1 MFLGPNKLRPTFFIG
16 LGGSGGRVV
25 DVLAK
30 RLAAEPAFERFRELV
45 HFVAVDTDMNDLER
59 LHPRVMKTNISVAHK
74 PRRVAL
80 LRGEEAGLGE
90 DQRATSWIHPGYRF
104 REQSN
109 AGAGQIRLEAR
120 FSLHCQLLEQAPN
133 NLVDILKGQLA
144 RSLRAQEPN
153 RGHDKIRFHLWA
165 STAGGTGS
173 GASLVTAALLRRLAR
188 EIGAECEVFGHF
200 FLPSLFRDRVAP
212 ALITKIDANGYA
224 ALKEIERFQELRYE
238 GGPDPIELVFDPRGE
253 HGKKVTSRDEVAEA
267 PFDWVYL
274 VDKPEAMSIEQIYA
288 AAGEAAYLQLFSP
301 ILGYEQREADNFRQL
316 QTRLAAGYF
325 ALQNGAI
332 GASVVELPRDRLVRY
347 CARRLTAE
355 ALSRFL
361 VATSSTHNPTERPDW
376 KTLSEAEQGRR
387 LDQAFLEFI
396 ATEARAEEEQKLS
409 GVFTEVAAMRSLD
422 QPLVPALL
430 KKLGVELQAAEDLA
444 QVDSINAA
452 AITPENTSLNAQR
465 DAVMRDLQRARQA
478 LAEKAVALEGDIAS
492 GRFFQRFFEQYQ
504 VPPLTQRALLIELDR
519 LAREGLKKGD
529 ETDERLSSWCL
540 VPFDDPADGLH
551 LGLPPA
557 DPSSWRLTEPDL
569 RKQLDQHER
578 ALDEAGK
585 KLFRKEQAFAER
597 RQAVTSWFNQLRDTA
612 QEALV
617 VDFWQRVGRALESQV
632 QTRLETFRVLAK
644 QGAGLVSHLVAE
656 AERCRESGQRVP
668 PIAARRDASDSSR
681 APGHAGQRQGEP
693 EVQFHLGSEVFHD
706 ERHGVRAWDE
716 VFRLVVEPGFHV
728 PSQVYIQAMNRH
740 LEDRA
745 RAASSPSSNLER
757 LVFDIAADL
766 DALVVQRLDRHLRE
780 DSPLTLGRALILEAQ
795 LHLTGHRATTRRELD
810 AVPLEPIR
818 AYLEEK
824 LSRARSMSRPLGRF
838 DEPVLAGREFSP
850 YRPRFFGVHASVL
863 SDAPLLSDVFGVAAS
878 GFERLEDWS
887 TPDVVSFYQATLG
900 VPLYAWQEVKGA
912 LVLAYEHESQD
923 KLRKEPLQ
931 IDHRWEEPTMA
942 LATSSA
948 PGLPGLD
955 PGRRMRWEEGQRRL
969 MERGQRDLATVL
981 GAGLVGREDGRWR
994 WSFRGR
1000 TGDLGPSLETLVTRW
1015 AALTPGLREPLIEAA
1030 RLTLSA
1036 EPHRRAHVITDLKG
1050 LRFDAEAEGR
1060 RRDAD
1065 LAALLIAHLERP
1077 EPHEVAA

>member
-1 MFLGPNKLRPTFFIG
+1 MFLGDNKLRPTFFIG

-25 DVLAK
+25 DVLAR
-30 RLAAEPAFERFRELV
+30 RLANEPAFERFRELV

-59 LHPRVMKTNISVAHK
+59 LHPRVAKTNISVAHK

-80 LRGEEAGLGE
+80 LRGEEAGLTE

-173 GASLVTAALLRRLAR
+173 GASLVTAALLRRLAK

-212 ALITKIDANGYA
+212 ALVTKIDANGYA

-253 HGKKVTSRDEVAEA
+253 HGKKVTARDEVAEA

-347 CARRLTAE
+347 GARRMTAD
-355 ALSRFL
+355 ALARYL
-361 VATSSTHNPTERPDW
+361 VATVSGDNPAEKPDW
-376 KTLSEAEQGRR
+376 KNLSDAEQGRR
-387 LDQAFLEFI
+387 LDQAFLAFI
-396 ATEARAEEEQKLS
+396 AAEARAEDEQKLP
-409 GVFTEVAAMRSLD
+409 GVFTEVAALKSLE
-422 QPLVPALL
+422 QALVPAFL
-430 KKLGVELQAAEDLA
+430 KRLGVELQAAEDLV

-465 DAVMRDLQRARQA
+465 DAMLRDLQRARQA
-478 LAEKAVALEGDIAS
+478 LSDKAVALESDIAS
-492 GRFFQRFFEQYQ
+492 GRYFQRFFEQYQ
-504 VPPLTQRALLIELDR
+504 VAPLTQRALLIELDR
-519 LAREGLKKGD
+519 LAREGLRRGD
-529 ETDERLSSWCL
+529 EADLQLASWCL

-551 LGLPPA
+551 LALPPA
-557 DPSSWRLTEPDL
+557 DPSSWRLSEPDL

-597 RQAVTSWFNQLRDTA
+597 RQAVTSWFNQLRDLA
-612 QEALV
+612 QEALTA
-617 VDFWQRVGRALESQV
+617 DFWQRVSRALESQV

-644 QGAGLVSHLVAE
+644 QGLGLVAHLKAE
-656 AERCRESGQRVP
+656 AERCRETGQRVP
-668 PIAARRDASDSSR
+668 RIGVDALHKTQQEAS
-681 APGHAGQRQGEP
+681 E
-693 EVQFHLGSEVFHD
+693 FHLGSEVFHD

-716 VFRLVVEPGFHV
+716 VFRLVIEPSFHV
-728 PSQVYIQAMNRH
+728 PSQALIQVMNRH
-740 LEDRA
+740 LEGPQNK
-745 RAASSPSSNLER
+745 SQSLER
-757 LVFDIAADL
+757 LVYQIAHDL
-766 DALVVQRLDRHLRE
+766 DELFVTRLDHHLRDE
-780 DSPLTLGRALILEAQ
+780 NPLTLGRALVLEAQ
-795 LHLTGHRATTRRELD
+795 LHATHHRATSLKD
-810 AVPLEPIR
+810 LEATPPDKVR

-824 LSRARSMSRPLGRF
+824 LARARSMSRPLGRF

-850 YRPRFFGVHASVL
+850 YRPRFFGVHPQAL
-863 SDAPLLSDVFGVAAS
+863 AHTPLLAQVFASAAS

-887 TPDVVSFYQATLG
+887 TPDVISFYQATLG
-900 VPLYAWQEVKGA
+900 VPLYAWQEVRGS
-912 LVLAYEHESQD
+912 LVLAYEHESHD
-923 KLRKEPLQ
+923 PRRKEPLH

-942 LATSSA
+942 LATSPD

-955 PGRRMRWEEGQRRL
+955 PGRRMTWEETRQHQK
-969 MERGQRDLATVL
+969 ERGLRDLAL
-981 GAGLVGREDGRWR
+981 ALAASIVGREAGRDGGRWR
-994 WSFRGR
+994 WSHRNKS
-1000 TGDLGPSLETLVTRW
+1000 GDLGPTLDALLTRW
-1015 AALTPGLREPLIEAA
+1015 AALPAGLREPLVDTA
-1030 RLTLSA
+1030 RRILTD
-1036 EPHRRAHVITDLKG
+1036 EPGRLRLAIADLEG
-1050 LRFDAEAEGR
+1050 LRFDAEADGKR
-1060 RRDAD
+1060 READ
-1065 LAALLIAHLERP
+1065 LAHTLIAQLTTTER
-1077 EPHEVAA
+1077 AAA

>member
-1 MFLGPNKLRPTFFIG
+1 MFLGDNKLRPTFFIG

-25 DVLAK
+25 DVLAR
-30 RLAAEPAFERFRELV
+30 RLANEPAFERFRELV

-59 LHPRVMKTNISVAHK
+59 LHPRVAKTNISVAHK

-80 LRGEEAGLGE
+80 LRGEEAGLTE

-173 GASLVTAALLRRLAR
+173 GASLVTAALLRRLAK

-212 ALITKIDANGYA
+212 ALVTKIDANGYA
-224 ALKEIERFQELRYE
+224 ALKELERFQELRYE

-253 HGKKVTSRDEVAEA
+253 HGKKVTARDEVAEA

-332 GASVVELPRDRLVRY
+332 GASVVELPRERLVRY
-347 CARRLTAE
+347 AARHMTAD
-355 ALSRFL
+355 ALARYL
-361 VATSSTHNPTERPDW
+361 VATPVGDNPADRPDW
-376 KTLSEAEQGRR
+376 RNLSDAEQGRR
-387 LDQAFLEFI
+387 LDQAFLAFV
-396 ATEARAEEEQKLS
+396 AAEARAEDEQKLP
-409 GVFTEVAAMRSLD
+409 GVFTEVAALRSLE
-422 QPLVPALL
+422 QALVPAFL
-430 KKLGVELQAAEDLA
+430 KRLAVELQAAEDLV

-452 AITPENTSLNAQR
+452 ALTPENTSLNAQR
-465 DAVMRDLQRARQA
+465 DAMLRDLQRARQA
-478 LAEKAVALEGDIAS
+478 LSDKAVALEGDIAS
-492 GRFFQRFFEQYQ
+492 GRYFQRFFEQYQ
-504 VPPLTQRALLIELDR
+504 VAPLTQRALLIELDR
-519 LAREGLKKGD
+519 LAREGLRRGD
-529 ETDERLSSWCL
+529 EADLQLASWCL

-551 LGLPPA
+551 LALPPA

-597 RQAVTSWFNQLRDTA
+597 RQAVTSWFNQLRDLA
-612 QEALV
+612 QEALTA
-617 VDFWQRVGRALESQV
+617 DFWQRVSRALESQV

-644 QGAGLVSHLVAE
+644 QGLGLVAHLKAE
-656 AERCRESGQRVP
+656 AERCRETGQRTP
-668 PIAARRDASDSSR
+668 AIGQKTEHHAS
-681 APGHAGQRQGEP
+681 E
-693 EVQFHLGSEVFHD
+693 FHLGSEVFHD

-716 VFRLVVEPGFHV
+716 VLRLVIAPSFHV
-728 PSQVYIQAMNRH
+728 TSQALIQVMNRH
-740 LEDRA
+740 LENRQTLT
-745 RAASSPSSNLER
+745 LER
-757 LVFDIAADL
+757 LVYQIAADL
-766 DALVVQRLDRHLRE
+766 DALFVTRLDHHLRDE
-780 DSPLTLGRALILEAQ
+780 NPLTLGKALVLEAQ
-795 LHLTGHRATTRRELD
+795 LHATHHRATSLKD
-810 AVPLEPIR
+810 LEATPPDKVR

-824 LSRARSMSRPLGRF
+824 LARARSMSRPLGRF

-850 YRPRFFGVHASVL
+850 YRPRFFGVHPQTLAQT
-863 SDAPLLSDVFGVAAS
+863 PLLAQVFAAAAS

-887 TPDVVSFYQATLG
+887 TPDVISFYQATLG
-900 VPLYAWQEVKGA
+900 VPLYAWQEVRGA

-923 KLRKEPLQ
+923 PRRKEPLH

-942 LATSSA
+942 LATSPD

-955 PGRRMRWEEGQRRL
+955 PGRRMTWEDQRQRQQQ
-969 MERGQRDLATVL
+969 RGLQDLAV
-981 GAGLVGREDGRWR
+981 AIAASIVGRDAGRAGGPNTR
-994 WSFRGR
+994 WHWSHRQK
-1000 TGDLGPSLETLVTRW
+1000 TGDLGPTLDALVTRW
-1015 AALTPGLREPLIEAA
+1015 AAIAPGLREPLVLAA
-1030 RLTLSA
+1030 HHLVAQEPGRLALA
-1036 EPHRRAHVITDLKG
+1036 IADLEG
-1050 LRFDAEAEGR
+1050 LRFDAEADGKR
-1060 RRDAD
+1060 READ
-1065 LAALLIAHLERP
+1065 LAHTLIAQLRGMER
-1077 EPHEVAA
+1077 VAA